1 VLSYVWRHLVQRKV
15 RTGLSMLGVA
25 ASVAGIVALIS
36 VSHGMRGS
44 FDEYM
49 EASGASLAV
58 FSGDVAD
65 LVFSSVSQ
73 EEIDGI
79 RAVDG
84 VTGVARV
91 NFSMVRPPRGEGG
104 KRATSTILCFGRYP
118 EERIMNRYDAALVA
132 GRLLEKKDEII
143 VSRWIAGRLG
153 WKVGTTVP
161 LFDREFK
168 VVGIYESDIPWENGG
183 LIMHAGVLAERLG
196 RRDNYTLVF
205 VYSAPADAGRVAAAL
220 RAKFPRLTVVEPRE
234 FTNAFREQLEIVDE
248 FIALITIIALVVG
261 VLGVLNTMMMSVSER
276 TREIGVLRALGWS
289 KGRVLK
295 TILAE
300 GVVLSC
306 LGGALG
312 LGLGVAGTEALLA
325 LFPEA
330 YLVALYQP
338 STFLFGGAVA
348 IVVGVLAALYPALRA
363 AALPPVEALRYE

>member
-1 VLSYVWRHLVQRKV
+1 
-15 RTGLSMLGVA
+15 
-25 ASVAGIVALIS
+25 
-36 VSHGMRGS
+36 
-44 FDEYM
+44 M

-73 EEIDGI
+73 KEVDGI

-143 VSRWIAGRLG
+143 VSRWIAGRFG

-161 LFDREFK
+161 LFDRDFK

-196 RRDNYTLVF
+196 RKDNYTLVF
-205 VYSAPADAGRVAAAL
+205 VYSAPQDAGRVAAAL
-220 RAKFPRLTVVEPRE
+220 RAEFPRLTVVEPRE
-234 FTNAFREQLEIVDE
+234 FTNAFRDQLEIVDQ
-248 FIALITIIALVVG
+248 FIALITIIAIVVG

-276 TREIGVLRALGWS
+276 TREIGVLRALGWRRR
-289 KGRVLK
+289 K
-295 TILAE
+295 ILALILNE
-300 GVVLSC
+300 ALAMGLVSVVVAVGVAFGLAWL
-306 LGGALG
+306 LGRLPFYGEAFRPVWGAEVFVRAAGIALVLG
-312 LGLGVAGTEALLA
+312 LIGGL
-325 LFPEA
+325 F
-330 YLVALYQP
+330 
-338 STFLFGGAVA
+338 
-348 IVVGVLAALYPALRA
+348 PALRA
-363 AALPPVEALRYE
+363 SRMQPIEALRYE